1 MSTKTLNIVTVGHID
16 HGKSTVLG
24 RLLSDTGSLGVGKL
38 EQVKAN
44 CEKNSKPFEY
54 AFLIDALKDEQSQG
68 ITIDA
73 ARIFF
78 KTKKRNY
85 LFLDAPGHI
94 EFLRNMVTGASKAD
108 AALLVIDAQE
118 GIQENSKR
126 HAFLLSMLGIKQIA
140 VVVSKMD
147 LIKYSQKKFKS
158 IVSEYKT
165 FLKSIGLEAS
175 IFIPVSG
182 IKGDNIVKKSKN
194 LSWYKEKTLLGVIEF
209 FTAEKDI
216 LSKSFR
222 MPVQDIYKFTNSNDK
237 RRLIAGT
244 ILSGKIKVGDE
255 IQFYPSGK
263 KTTVNSIERFNAP
276 LKSEAV
282 AGEAIGI
289 TLKEQIYLTRGE
301 IAISDQTPL
310 PQITTRIRTSI
321 FWLGKQPME
330 KDKEYIFKLGTS
342 KVIAQIESIIKIVDT
357 SNLKETRSKEEIEKN
372 YMAECILQ
380 LSKPVAADSTNDFL
394 ETSRFVLV
402 DDYHICGGGI
412 ILEALKDESS
422 AIRDKVILRNDKWI
436 KSMISHS
443 EREKIY
449 GQSSAIIFITGKK
462 DSGRKSLA
470 KALELSL
477 FKKQRLVYFF
487 GIGNIL
493 YGVDS
498 DIKGHNNNKQEHLR
512 RLSEVCH
519 LMLEAGMILIVT
531 AIELSKHDIKLMDL
545 AIKPEKVKTIWIG
558 KKVTTDIIYD
568 LKIDNVNNIT
578 KSVKAIENLL
588 SKNNPIKRQLN
599 KH

>member
-1 MSTKTLNIVTVGHID
+1 MSTKTLNIVTVGHVD

-24 RLLSDTGSLGVGKL
+24 RLLSDTGSLGEGKL

-126 HAFLLSMLGIKQIA
+126 HAFLLSMLGIRQIA

-147 LIKYSQKKFKS
+147 LINYSQKKFKG
-158 IVSEYKT
+158 IVSEYKI
-165 FLKSIGLEAS
+165 FLRSIGVEANT
-175 IFIPVSG
+175 FIPVSG
-182 IKGDNIVKKSKN
+182 IKGDNIVTKSKS
-194 LSWYKEKTLLGVIEF
+194 LAWYKEKTLLGVIESF
-209 FTAEKDI
+209 IAEKDI
-216 LSKSFR
+216 LNKSFR
-222 MPVQDIYKFTNSNDK
+222 MPVQDVYKFTNFNDK

-244 ILSGKIKVGDE
+244 VLSGKIKAGDE
-255 IQFYPSGK
+255 ILFYPSGK
-263 KTTVNSIERFNAP
+263 KTTVKSIERFSASSKP
-276 LKSEAV
+276 EAV
-282 AGEAIGI
+282 TGEAIGI

-301 IAISDQTPL
+301 IAISAKEPL
-310 PQITTRIRTSI
+310 PQVATRIRVSI
-321 FWLGKQPME
+321 FWLGKKPMH
-330 KDKEYIFKLGTS
+330 KQKEYTFKLGTS
-342 KVIAQIESIIKIVDT
+342 KVTAQIESITKIIDT
-357 SNLKETRSKEEIEKN
+357 SSLKKTSLKESIEKN
-372 YMAECILQ
+372 YMAECVLQ
-380 LSKPVAADSTNDFL
+380 LSRPVAVDSTKDFL
-394 ETSRFVLV
+394 QTSRFVIV
-402 DDYHICGGGI
+402 DEYHICGGGI

-422 AIRDKVILRNDKWI
+422 VIRDKVLLRDYKWI
-436 KSMISHS
+436 KSLIPHS
-443 EREKIY
+443 EREKMY
-449 GQSSAIIFITGKK
+449 GHSSAIIFITGKK

-470 KALELSL
+470 KALEQSL
-477 FKKQRLVYFF
+477 FKKGRLVYFF

-493 YGVDS
+493 YGVDA
-498 DIKGHNNNKQEHLR
+498 DIKGNSNHREEHLR

-531 AIELSKHDIKLMDL
+531 AIDLTEHDLRLMDL
-545 AIKPEKVKTIWIG
+545 AVEPDKIETVWIG
-558 KKVTTDIIYD
+558 KKVTTDINFD

-588 SKNNPIKRQLN
+588 VQKEII
-599 KH
+599 